1 MNRPTIVEIDL
12 KSLDFNL
19 KKLKNKI
26 NFSKFFPVVKADA
39 YGHGV
44 KEISQFLK
52 NKVDGFCVAT
62 SEEALNLRMF
72 SKKPI
77 LDLEGPYDLEDMK
90 SLIENDIQFVIHS
103 ERQLSFFQKIKKLD
117 TRYPI
122 WLKFDSGMN
131 RLGFPIHD
139 ASKIFQKV
147 AKKTNRIVLMSH
159 FFSFRGNSKQL
170 KKFKE
175 LQESCFS
182 NKVSIK
188 NSLSNSGGRINYPT
202 SQKDIVRPGICLYG
216 SSSNLVNKNI
226 KLKPVMTLKSKF
238 ISIKEIE
245 KGEKVGYEGTWEAK
259 KKSTIGILP
268 IGYGD
273 GYPINLSNCGKVCI
287 NENLAPVIGNVSMD
301 MVAIDLSKI
310 SKISYKDEAIL
321 WGKGHDIDTVAKY
334 ADNSSYSLMTGLT
347 KRVKRIYLNH
357 EN

>member
-122 WLKFDSGMN
+122 WLKFDTGMN
-131 RLGFPIHD
+131 RLGFPIQD

-159 FFSFRGNSKQL
+159 FFHFAVTLNNLKNSKNF
-170 KKFKE
+170 KKVVF
-175 LQESCFS
+175 Q
-182 NKVSIK
+182 IK
-188 NSLSNSGGRINYPT
+188 YLLRIA
-202 SQKDIVRPGICLYG
+202 CL
-216 SSSNLVNKNI
+216 
-226 KLKPVMTLKSKF
+226 
-238 ISIKEIE
+238 
-245 KGEKVGYEGTWEAK
+245 
-259 KKSTIGILP
+259 IL
-268 IGYGD
+268 G
-273 GYPINLSNCGKVCI
+273 V
-287 NENLAPVIGNVSMD
+287 
-301 MVAIDLSKI
+301 
-310 SKISYKDEAIL
+310 
-321 WGKGHDIDTVAKY
+321 
-334 ADNSSYSLMTGLT
+334 
-347 KRVKRIYLNH
+347 
-357 EN
+357 

>member
-26 NFSKFFPVVKADA
+26 NSSEFFPVVKADA

-122 WLKFDSGMN
+122 WLKFDTGMN
-131 RLGFPIHD
+131 RLGFPIQD

-175 LQESCFS
+175 LQESL
-182 NKVSIK
+182 
-188 NSLSNSGGRINYPT
+188 SLIH
-202 SQKDIVRPGICLYG
+202 I
-216 SSSNLVNKNI
+216 
-226 KLKPVMTLKSKF
+226 
-238 ISIKEIE
+238 
-245 KGEKVGYEGTWEAK
+245 
-259 KKSTIGILP
+259 
-268 IGYGD
+268 
-273 GYPINLSNCGKVCI
+273 
-287 NENLAPVIGNVSMD
+287 
-301 MVAIDLSKI
+301 
-310 SKISYKDEAIL
+310 
-321 WGKGHDIDTVAKY
+321 
-334 ADNSSYSLMTGLT
+334 
-347 KRVKRIYLNH
+347 
-357 EN
+357 